1 MLRHY
6 LREEMRPG
14 KSLFKISLLTMLL
27 SSVPIAALAQTEQ
40 RPRTPETNFPD
51 IDSGVWAAESIYQL
65 NERYGCLEGFPDGTF
80 QGETALT
87 RYQFAAGLYACLSN
101 YDTEIQG
108 RIDELV
114 TKEDLAIL
122 FRVLSTLFEDA
133 TPDLEGDNFSTP
145 EELQQPE
152 AEEEN
157 LLPDPSETPS
167 LPMGEPLPSPP
178 QEIDPPTSDPEDS
191 SSLPRD
197 R

>member
-40 RPRTPETNFPD
+40 RPRNPETNFPD
-51 IDSGVWAAESIYQL
+51 IDSGVWAAESIYRL

-101 YDTEIQG
+101 YDAEIQG

-145 EELQQPE
+145 EELRQPE

-157 LLPDPSETPS
+157 LLPDPSGSPS
-167 LPMGEPLPSPP
+167 LPMDESLPSPP
-178 QEIDPPTSDPEDS
+178 QEIDTPMSDPEDS